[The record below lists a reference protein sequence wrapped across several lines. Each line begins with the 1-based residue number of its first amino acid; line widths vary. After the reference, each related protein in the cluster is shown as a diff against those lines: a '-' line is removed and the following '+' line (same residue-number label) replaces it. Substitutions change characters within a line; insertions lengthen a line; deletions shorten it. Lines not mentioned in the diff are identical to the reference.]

1 MLETLTAPLSPPTPV
16 SPALV
21 APTAVPPRRRRAT
34 DARIMIVDDEPINV
48 SLVQKYLR
56 TSGYEHFVTTSDSRE
71 ALGLIRSQRPDVILL
86 DILMPHVTG
95 LDILRAV
102 RENDQSR
109 HLPVLILTSA
119 TDEKTK
125 VQALELGATDFLHKP
140 IKPTELAPRVR
151 NSVIVKAHHDHL
163 AEYSARL
170 EAEVRLRTHEL
181 MLSRQEVI
189 HVMAC
194 AAEHRDQDTGKHVI
208 RVGRCAG
215 ILARELGLDAS
226 FVELVEQAAILH
238 DVGKI
243 GIPDSILLKPGKLD
257 PAEMECMKLHCD
269 IGVNI
274 LCGISNRGGPECGS
288 PAARQP
294 TSSSPILRMA
304 ATIANTHHERWDGTG
319 YPQGL
324 AGEAIPLE
332 GRIVAVADVLDALGS
347 WRPYKEPLP
356 FDECVKILEEGRG
369 KHFDPRVLDA
379 FQRRK
384 SEIARDLQE
393 LRDWFR
399 PGA

>member
-1 MLETLTAPLSPPTPV
+1 
-16 SPALV
+16 
-21 APTAVPPRRRRAT
+21 
-34 DARIMIVDDEPINV
+34 
-48 SLVQKYLR
+48 
-56 TSGYEHFVTTSDSRE
+56 
-71 ALGLIRSQRPDVILL
+71 VILL
-86 DILMPHVTG
+86 DIMMPHVSG
-95 LDILRAV
+95 LEILRAV
-102 RENDQSR
+102 REDDKLR
-109 HLPVLILTSA
+109 HLPVLILTA
-119 TDEKTK
+119 TTDEQTK

-140 IKPTELAPRVR
+140 IKPTDLAPRVR

-170 EAEVRLRTHEL
+170 EAEVRLRTAEL
-181 MLSRQEVI
+181 MQSRQEVI
-189 HVMAC
+189 HVLAC

-208 RVGRCAG
+208 RVGHCAG
-215 ILARELGLDAS
+215 ILARELGLDAV
-226 FVELVEQAAILH
+226 FVELIEQAAILH

-274 LCGISNRGGPECGS
+274 LCGISNRGGFEDAS
-288 PAARQP
+288 PSARQP
-294 TSSSPILRMA
+294 TTHSPILRMA
-304 ATIANTHHERWDGTG
+304 ATIAGTHHERWDGTG
-319 YPQGL
+319 YPHGL

-356 FDECVKILEEGRG
+356 FDQCVKILEEGRG

-384 SEIARDLQE
+384 AEIARDLQE